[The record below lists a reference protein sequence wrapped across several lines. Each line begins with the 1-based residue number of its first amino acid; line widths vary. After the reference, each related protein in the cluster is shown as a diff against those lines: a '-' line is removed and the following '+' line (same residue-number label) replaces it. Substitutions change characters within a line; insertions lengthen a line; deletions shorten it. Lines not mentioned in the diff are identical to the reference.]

1 MEEKIT
7 YFSETKRL
15 LNKSSFSKWEKD
27 EETSRKT
34 FGGPGMLSR
43 NAFACMW
50 QKTQFIGAH
59 ITKGQG
65 GRQLLELGQQLDNI
79 KSSFPL
85 YLLQWNSSQN
95 GCSNN
100 RYCTYLQSRK
110 TGDGARTAIF
120 ACFIRKPKAFP
131 GLLSPQQTSATPY
144 GTYLCHVAIP
154 TCGGAWESA
163 CLITP
168 CFIAERTKAARNWY
182 VCCISHQQG
191 LPQGSLVRDIK
202 YIDSSSNRS
211 LPAILI
217 CCHSFLWSGERQK

>member
-27 EETSRKT
+27 EQTSRKT
-34 FGGPGMLSR
+34 FGGPSMLSR

-65 GRQLLELGQQLDNI
+65 GRQLLELVQQLDNI
-79 KSSFPL
+79 RSSFPL
-85 YLLQWNSSQN
+85 YLLLH
-95 GCSNN
+95 
-100 RYCTYLQSRK
+100 RHK
-110 TGDGARTAIF
+110 TAAPTSGIALTFKAERRDGARTAIF

-131 GLLSPQQTSATPY
+131 GLLSPQQTSATSY
-144 GTYLCHVAIP
+144 GAYLCHVAIP

-168 CFIAERTKAARNWY
+168 CFIVERTKAARNWY
-182 VCCISHQQG
+182 VCCISHQQR

-202 YIDSSSNRS
+202 YIDSSSNHS
-211 LPAILI
+211 LPAVLI
-217 CCHSFLWSGERQK
+217 CCHGFLWSGERQK